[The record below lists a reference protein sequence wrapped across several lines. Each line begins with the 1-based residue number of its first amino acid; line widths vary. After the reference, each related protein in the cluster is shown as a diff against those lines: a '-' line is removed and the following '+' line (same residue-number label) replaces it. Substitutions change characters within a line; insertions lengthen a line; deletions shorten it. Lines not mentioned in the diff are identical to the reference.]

1 MSKQTIVQMW
11 YDSYEADFGDGFYPQ
26 VEQDSGM
33 VPIKVSFEY
42 SELDNTWTQNYGMN
56 IKGLD
61 GNCGDLLIVLLNK
74 QGGTS
79 SNRIRSKNKN
89 VLFSKD

>member
-1 MSKQTIVQMW
+1 
-11 YDSYEADFGDGFYPQ
+11 
-26 VEQDSGM
+26 
-33 VPIKVSFEY
+33 
-42 SELDNTWTQNYGMN
+42 LDNTWTQNYGMN